1 MKVDLSFCIIFL
13 VILFWIFLL
22 IYYGNAR
29 KCPNCGKRKFQ
40 WSDDLDKKH
49 TCKKCGHKFTFD
61 NNEYH
66 DYYQHDDDDGDI
78 VFIDIAGVLT
88 ASEADEVMKTIDV
101 ENYTVHKKITAETD
115 YEI

>member
-66 DYYQHDDDDGDI
+66 DYYQHDDGDI

-88 ASEADEVMKTIDV
+88 SSEVDEVMKTIDV
-101 ENYTVHKKITAETD
+101 ENYTVHKKITSETD